1 MMGRMITER
10 VIAKAIWP
18 IARVIPPAEN
28 ADNGRTQD
36 TGSAVQC
43 HHKNGEADKKWQGV
57 YRQHEDQP
65 AEQANASKIQEKS
78 EGEHGG
84 GSISTGIWLRLPPPP
99 RRKFEHAIETRRSYG
114 DATAPWWCGR

>member
-36 TGSAVQC
+36 TGSAMQC
-43 HHKNGEADKKWQGV
+43 HHKNGEADKKWQGDTASTKIN
-57 YRQHEDQP
+57 QQNKPMP
-65 AEQANASKIQEKS
+65 A
-78 EGEHGG
+78 
-84 GSISTGIWLRLPPPP
+84 
-99 RRKFEHAIETRRSYG
+99 KFRRSPR
-114 DATAPWWCGR
+114 ASMVVAP